1 MFFWWSKRVLGLKMA
16 ENGRKMT
23 KKPFLT
29 KKNFGHFWTILDLFG
44 TKNRFF
50 HPKNLFLCKISIL
63 SKKNF
68 GWKILIFCHFSH
80 VSDILDWFQ
89 WKNVSLDKN
98 TYPTWNKVQYCTSL
112 NLEFYF
118 SSLAKASLGKIKFSI
133 QLSTI

>member
-1 MFFWWSKRVLGLKMA
+1 MVFGGQKGFWGVKMA
-16 ENGRKMT
+16 ENGRKMAKNHFWT
-23 KKPFLT
+23 KIF
-29 KKNFGHFWTILDLFG
+29 FVHFWTILDLFG

-50 HPKNLFLCKISIL
+50 HPKKLFLSKISIL
-63 SKKNF
+63 SKKKF
-68 GWKILIFCHFSH
+68 GSKILIFCNFSH
-80 VSDILDWFQ
+80 VSDISDWFQ

-133 QLSTI
+133 QLGTI